1 MEFPSNRRRHYERM
15 QRFPEGLVVLGD
27 ALCSFN
33 PIYGQG
39 MTTGALGVRLLD
51 DSLRE
56 RRQNGGS
63 ARVRGFSRGFQRKIA
78 RVIDSP
84 WLLTTTEDFRSPRT
98 VGRRAWSS
106 ALLGWYTARIHRLT
120 WSDRFTAR
128 RFLEVMHLT
137 VRPTALFHP
146 YIVFRALTQGSHS
159 GSSCPKGPVV
169 ARGTDGCEPT
179 FSEKR
184 QGEIEMTTSPEKI
197 VRDFCDAWSRK
208 NIDELMSFF
217 GADAV
222 YHNIPVPAVTGTEAI
237 RAAFMAFASL
247 MDTIKLEL
255 LAIASNGNFVFT
267 ERVDRFRWD
276 GKALDL
282 PVSGVFEVRDGKI
295 VSHRDYFDYE
305 TWIKA
310 TGIPLG

>member
-1 MEFPSNRRRHYERM
+1 M

-56 RRQNGGS
+56 RRQNDGS
-63 ARVRGFSRGFQRKIA
+63 ASGAGFSRGFQRKIA

-106 ALLGWYTARIHRLT
+106 AALGWYTARIHRLT

-146 YIVFRALTQGSHS
+146 YIVFRALTQGSH
-159 GSSCPKGPVV
+159 VDQA
-169 ARGTDGCEPT
+169 ARKDP
-179 FSEKR
+179 
-184 QGEIEMTTSPEKI
+184 
-197 VRDFCDAWSRK
+197 
-208 NIDELMSFF
+208 
-217 GADAV
+217 
-222 YHNIPVPAVTGTEAI
+222 
-237 RAAFMAFASL
+237 
-247 MDTIKLEL
+247 
-255 LAIASNGNFVFT
+255 
-267 ERVDRFRWD
+267 
-276 GKALDL
+276 
-282 PVSGVFEVRDGKI
+282 
-295 VSHRDYFDYE
+295 
-305 TWIKA
+305 
-310 TGIPLG
+310 